1 MFSLEKENKMIGI
14 KKIICLLTAIYV
26 TNITLINMLGEIYP
40 DIFPKT
46 HRLWIKMKNLDN
58 DVNKIFNY

>member
-1 MFSLEKENKMIGI
+1 MIGI